1 MVTSH
6 EVKFLTDVNYDK
18 FKGRHLLIVEDI
30 IDTGI
35 TLESF
40 VKKIE
45 LYEPMSVE
53 IAVLVKRPDKK
64 QAIECRFTGLDCS
77 DFIIGYGLDL
87 DEQFRHL
94 PEIYQKI

>member
-1 MVTSH
+1 M
-6 EVKFLTDVNYDK
+6 
-18 FKGRHLLIVEDI
+18 
-30 IDTGI
+30 
-35 TLESF
+35 
-40 VKKIE
+40 
-45 LYEPMSVE
+45 E

-64 QAIECRFTGLDCS
+64 QAIECKFTGLDCS